1 MTRIR
6 PSSRAR
12 AARRVSRHCDRT
24 ARSALSSCKHDTRKT
39 AITASPM
46 NFSTLPPCSSRIA
59 GHVATMATLGVR
71 SRSLAGERRARNP
84 LNEAVQRTTANGRE
98 RLLTV
103 AMQKVEGSSPFIRF
117 GQSPAQAGFC
127 CLRIERRNRQRLA
140 SAHLCPF
147 ERPRLG
153 QQPAHSFAPKYRS
166 SRTMAPERS
175 FVQGALTAEEEGHRI
190 ALR

>member
-12 AARRVSRHCDRT
+12 GSARASQHCDRT
-24 ARSALSSCKHDTRKT
+24 ARSALSSCSHGTRNT

-59 GHVATMATLGVR
+59 GHVATMATLGVY
-71 SRSLAGERRARNP
+71 SRSLAGERRSRNP

-103 AMQKVEGSSPFIRF
+103 AMQKVVGSSPIIR
-117 GQSPAQAGFC
+117 SY
-127 CLRIERRNRQRLA
+127 
-140 SAHLCPF
+140 
-147 ERPRLG
+147 RP
-153 QQPAHSFAPKYRS
+153 P
-166 SRTMAPERS
+166 
-175 FVQGALTAEEEGHRI
+175 
-190 ALR
+190 

>member
-12 AARRVSRHCDRT
+12 AARRASRHCDRT
-24 ARSALSSCKHDTRKT
+24 ARSALSSCSHGTRKT

-71 SRSLAGERRARNP
+71 SRSLAGEWRSRNP

-117 GQSPAQAGFC
+117 TEPAGNGVFFRGIRTLGPSVRGFGQVLVRFHPPFAA
-127 CLRIERRNRQRLA
+127 LA
-140 SAHLCPF
+140 A
-147 ERPRLG
+147 
-153 QQPAHSFAPKYRS
+153 RS
-166 SRTMAPERS
+166 STSATMVCSSLGSRGLE
-175 FVQGALTAEEEGHRI
+175 
-190 ALR
+190 